1 MNKNFI
7 FIFSIYLVLICIVNV
22 IMTIIDKSRAVKNKW
37 RIKEKVL
44 IGLELLGVAMAQY
57 ITMKIIHHKTLHKKF
72 MIGLPL
78 IFVFHIVI
86 ILFFVLLKFK
96 II

>member
-7 FIFSIYLVLICIVNV
+7 FIFSIYLILICIVNV
-22 IMTIIDKSRAVKNKW
+22 IMTIIDKSRAIKNKW

-44 IGLELLGVAMAQY
+44 LGLALLGGAMAQY
-57 ITMKIIHHKTLHKKF
+57 ITMKIIRHKTLHKKF

-78 IFVFHIVI
+78 IFVFHIII
-86 ILFFVLLKFK
+86 ILFFVVLKFK